1 MALTWKRR
9 ARRLKERKQ
18 EKLLVVQRKAEGEVT
33 QAERVVERLQVQV
46 KEHRTVAV
54 EARKREGTAKAYV
67 DSAHKNG
74 IAPVARHEVMLAEAT
89 RTAEAANRKESAVLQ
104 QIREVKASIPEVPE
118 VPTVEEVVLSKTEI
132 LSILLFVL
140 LDVLHL
146 NKWVALAI
154 VGVGAAALF
163 LADKQGWLDTGR
175 DFFSS
180 WF

>member
-18 EKLLVVQRKAEGEVT
+18 EKLLVVQKKAEGVLV

-46 KEHRTVAV
+46 KEHRTAAAV
-54 EARKREGTAKAYV
+54 ARKQESAAKAYV
-67 DSAHKNG
+67 DQANSSG
-74 IAPVARHEVMLAEAT
+74 LAPVAAHVKRLKEAKQ
-89 RTAEAANRKESAVLQ
+89 TAEAANRQEAVVLQ
-104 QIREVKASIPEVPE
+104 QIREVEASIPEVPE
-118 VPTVEEVVLSKTEI
+118 VPTVEEVVLSKMEI

-146 NKWVALAI
+146 NKWIALAI

-163 LADKQGWLDTGR
+163 FAEKQGWT
-175 DFFSS
+175 DFINF
-180 WF
+180 